1 MLSPHEAR
9 LGAAPAIFD
18 MDIGTD
24 PDDTCV
30 AAMLAAR
37 PARFQ
42 PALLVTSD
50 ETHEQGR
57 ARFLAGLLR
66 AAGVDLPVAAGLPS
80 LRRRAS
86 CLVEEAGLAR
96 DDVPF
101 SRDAVGEIVRVLDT
115 HPRVDYV
122 GLGPL
127 TNLDAALLR
136 RPDLA
141 ARVRLFQMGPA
152 LAGAYRREAAQYNA
166 RLDPGAFARVL
177 GQVEA
182 PRLLFSH
189 SSWGSFGEGM
199 RQKLGVYPDDPLAG
213 ALRKAHP
220 AARMFVRHLEAWV
233 ETGKDCSIMHDP
245 LTVLSAALPGLV
257 DFEEV
262 SLVLREDGWVALT
275 EAAHGALGARA
286 PARGKVIAGV
296 LAGPWA
302 PVEGRTIEARMSLD
316 TDDEAA
322 RRAIAE
328 ALLGEEGARVAEAW
342 GTWNRGGGTSMT
354 GERGSISKA

>member
-1 MLSPHEAR
+1 MLSTHEAR

-30 AAMLAAR
+30 AALLAAR
-37 PARFQ
+37 PSRFQ

-50 ETHEQGR
+50 ETREKGR
-57 ARFLAGLLR
+57 ARFLSGLLR
-66 AAGVDLPVAAGLPS
+66 ASGVDLPVAAGLPS
-80 LRRRAS
+80 LRRRTS

-96 DDVPF
+96 EDAPF
-101 SRDAVGEIVRVLDT
+101 SLDAVGEILRVLDA

-127 TNLDAALLR
+127 TNLDAVLGV
-136 RPDLA
+136 RPELA

-152 LAGAYRREAAQYNA
+152 LSGAYRREAAQYNA

-177 GQVEA
+177 CRVEK

-189 SSWGSFGEGM
+189 SSWGTFGEGL
-199 RQKLGVYPDDPLAG
+199 RQRLGVYPDDPLAC

-220 AARMFVRHLEAWV
+220 AAGILVRHLEAWV
-233 ETGKDCSIMHDP
+233 GTGKDCSIMHDP

-257 DFEEV
+257 DFEDV
-262 SLVLREDGWVALT
+262 SLLLREDGWVGLT
-275 EAAHGALGARA
+275 EASHAALGGALPSRGRA
-286 PARGKVIAGV
+286 IVGV
-296 LAGPWA
+296 LSARYA
-302 PVEGRTIEARMSLD
+302 ASEGRTIEARMSLD

-342 GTWNRGGGTSMT
+342 GAWNR
-354 GERGSISKA
+354 EREAA

>member
-1 MLSPHEAR
+1 MLSTHESR
-9 LGAAPAIFD
+9 LGEAPAIFD

-30 AAMLAAR
+30 AAILAAN
-37 PARFQ
+37 PSRFRV
-42 PALLVTSD
+42 ALLVTSD
-50 ETHEQGR
+50 ETRRQGR

-80 LRRRAS
+80 VRDRAS
-86 CLVEEAGLAR
+86 CLVEDIGLAGE
-96 DDVPF
+96 DVRF
-101 SRDAVGEIVRVLDT
+101 SVDAVGEIVRVLEA

-127 TNLDAALLR
+127 SNLDAALGA

-177 GQVEA
+177 GRVEK

-189 SSWGSFGEGM
+189 SSWGSFGDGM
-199 RQKLGVYPDDPLAG
+199 RQRLGVYPDDPLAC

-220 AARMFVRHLEAWV
+220 AAGMFVRHLEAWV
-233 ETGKDCSIMHDP
+233 GTGKDCSIMHDP
-245 LTVLSAALPGLV
+245 LTVLSAETPGLV
-257 DFEEV
+257 DFEDV
-262 SLVLREDGWVALT
+262 SLVIREDGWVGLT
-275 EAAHGALGARA
+275 ERSHAALGAGL

-296 LAGPWA
+296 LAGRHA
-302 PVEGRTIEARMSLD
+302 PIEGREIEARMSLD
-316 TDDEAA
+316 TEDAAA

-328 ALLGEEGARVAEAW
+328 GLLGAEGARVAEAW
-342 GTWNRGGGTSMT
+342 GDWNRGGG
-354 GERGSISKA
+354 GPCGG

>member
-1 MLSPHEAR
+1 MRSINEPR
-9 LGAAPAIFD
+9 LGEAPAIFD

-30 AAMLAAR
+30 AAILAAN
-37 PARFQ
+37 PSRFRA
-42 PALLVTSD
+42 ALLVTSD
-50 ETHEQGR
+50 ETREKGR

-80 LRRRAS
+80 VRRRAS
-86 CLVEEAGLAR
+86 CLVEEAGLSR
-96 DDVPF
+96 EDVPF
-101 SRDAVGEIVRVLDT
+101 SLDAVGEILRVLEA

-127 TNLDAALLR
+127 TNLDAALGLR
-136 RPDLA
+136 PELA

-152 LAGAYRREAAQYNA
+152 LCGAYRREAAQYNA
-166 RLDPGAFARVL
+166 RLDPDAFARVL
-177 GQVEA
+177 CRVDK

-199 RQKLGVYPDDPLAG
+199 RQRLGVYPDDPLAC
-213 ALRKAHP
+213 ALREAHP
-220 AARMFVRHLEAWV
+220 AAALFVRHLEAWV

-257 DFEEV
+257 DFEDV
-262 SLVLREDGWVALT
+262 SLVVREDGWVGLA
-275 EAAHGALGARA
+275 ERSHVALGAA
-286 PARGKVIAGV
+286 LPARGSVIAGV
-296 LAGPWA
+296 LSGRHA
-302 PVEGRTIEARMSLD
+302 PIEGRAIEARMSLD

-328 ALLGEEGARVAEAW
+328 GLLGEEGARVAVAW
-342 GTWNRGGGTSMT
+342 GAWNRG
-354 GERGSISKA
+354 